1 MVDESGS
8 LRSTDPR
15 NMRVPAITSAID
27 ALQELKASAPGRL
40 SVEVSM
46 STFARGYDRLVGWG
60 ELNPRHADR
69 LRAAATDELPQ
80 RNSGDATDYRQ
91 ALKGSQ
97 RQLDTRAEQLAGKSV
112 CKVML
117 WFTDGALDVESA
129 TATAAEELCRR
140 QGIVD
145 AVRRDQVSVVA
156 LALFTAGGGV
166 TDAQRDQLRAVAE
179 GTGQAVP
186 CGKTPIPADASSGV
200 YLSADDPAALRRL
213 FAGAT
218 ALISGGTAGPTA
230 ECPTTSC
237 PKGRFSFDLDPGVG
251 GFRVVADVGADGTGP
266 TLMTPDGQRLTLPVS
281 GRESF
286 PVQGG
291 SLEAFARDG
300 LVTATMM
307 SKSLPTRRPTG
318 RSIWVARVAESTS
331 TGTGVP
337 S

>member
-1 MVDESGS
+1 MTFRSVVAPACVFAALIGLGWPAAAMPSAVPSTADAQVSVAGDRAFSEIAGCVSNADSLLASVVVDESGS

-200 YLSADDPAALRRL
+200 YLSADDPAALRRHFDAQNL
-213 FAGAT
+213 PAVFQKPQLLQPLQLIRLDVAQHPCPFRA
-218 ALISGGTAGPTA
+218 ALWR
-230 ECPTTSC
+230 E
-237 PKGRFSFDLDPGVG
+237 
-251 GFRVVADVGADGTGP
+251 VA
-266 TLMTPDGQRLTLPVS
+266 
-281 GRESF
+281 
-286 PVQGG
+286 
-291 SLEAFARDG
+291 
-300 LVTATMM
+300 
-307 SKSLPTRRPTG
+307 
-318 RSIWVARVAESTS
+318 
-331 TGTGVP
+331 
-337 S
+337 